1 MAVDGA
7 SCRTPSICTIRQST
21 RAGSSA
27 ASRIYLRAAGLAQ
40 VVFGVVPFPTVVH
53 GGLAGCSTQDPGT
66 VICQYD
72 FQPAG
77 VVLHTHWLRD
87 EN

>member
-1 MAVDGA
+1 MNSSGGDNDASVLHKSTVVMQYVDKGFK
-7 SCRTPSICTIRQST
+7 
-21 RAGSSA
+21 
-27 ASRIYLRAAGLAQ
+27 

-66 VICQYD
+66 VTRQYD

-77 VVLHTHWLRD
+77 AVLHSDWLRD
-87 EN
+87 AN